1 MHKLSLLGVAALV
14 MLMGT
19 ACLPQPQTDQEE
31 ILSLVFNTQ
40 IGNKDH
46 FEAARPTFSSPSE
59 MEAWENRMRRLNRK
73 VVFFNQAKLNNFYK
87 TKALEALKQVDVE
100 KQFLDSLTNW
110 DKSDIQNQS
119 PYEII
124 NYDEFEHG
132 QLDSIHVGIMTF
144 SAISL
149 NNKADRGV
157 LYFDWLC
164 SRSCGYGNIVIVKKI
179 EGKWIIEKILKAWSA

>member
-1 MHKLSLLGVAALV
+1 MHKLSLLGVGALV

-19 ACLPQPQTDQEE
+19 ACLPQTQTDQEE
-31 ILSLVFNTQ
+31 ILSLVFNSQ
-40 IGNKDH
+40 IGSQDH
-46 FEAARPTFSSPSE
+46 FDAARPMLSTPSE

-73 VVFFNQAKLNNFYK
+73 IVFFNQAKLNTFYK
-87 TKALEALKQVDVE
+87 TKALEALKEFDIE

-110 DKSDIQNQS
+110 DKLDINNQS
-119 PYEII
+119 PFEII
-124 NYDEFEHG
+124 NYDEFEQG

-164 SRSCGYGNIVIVKKI
+164 SKTCGYGNIAIVKKI
-179 EGKWIIEKILKAWSA
+179 GGKWIIEAILKAWTA